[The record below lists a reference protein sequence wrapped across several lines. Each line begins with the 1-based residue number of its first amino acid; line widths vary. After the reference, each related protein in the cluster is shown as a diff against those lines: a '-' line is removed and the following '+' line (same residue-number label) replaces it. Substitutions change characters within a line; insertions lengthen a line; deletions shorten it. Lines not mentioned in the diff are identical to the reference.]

1 MPVAGPVAVHDNIRW
16 LTDEATSSL
25 VMKLFE
31 LLLLVVLNHVVR
43 ITSVQNV
50 LVSDIMSLF
59 KAIQRNLLYP
69 YMIFIIIIAQ
79 FRYKPLLLTCVSWVF

>member
-1 MPVAGPVAVHDNIRW
+1 MPVAGPVAVHDNIRL

-59 KAIQRNLLYP
+59 QSWRIQRNLLYP
-69 YMIFIIIIAQ
+69 YMIF
-79 FRYKPLLLTCVSWVF
+79 YNYYCSVSL

>member
-1 MPVAGPVAVHDNIRW
+1 MPVAGPVAVHDNIRL

-59 KAIQRNLLYP
+59 KAGEFRGICCISLYDF
-69 YMIFIIIIAQ
+69 YN
-79 FRYKPLLLTCVSWVF
+79 YYYSVSL